1 MGRLKVIKYLCLPR
15 KKTKKIF
22 YKLIATLSNS
32 ILSVSI
38 NSKGAELI
46 SIQNNQTKREY
57 IWEGNP
63 EYWGKHSPILFPI
76 VGTLKNNAYR
86 FNGQNYTLPRHGF
99 ARDHEFKVISQE
111 QDKVIFSLQENAATL
126 AAYPFNFELQVGYTL
141 TENEVVVSYL
151 IKNNNQKTMPF
162 SIGGHPAFALKN
174 AFTDYSLRFEK
185 EENLI
190 SYALENDL
198 ISDKTAIVKLQQNEL
213 QLRYSLFDKDA
224 LVFKSMASKQIQL
237 LENNVPILHFKYSDF
252 PHFGL
257 WTKVGAPFIC
267 LEPWLGYADTL
278 AATGNLT
285 EKEGITLLEGNSAK
299 EIRFSVEIV

>member
-1 MGRLKVIKYLCLPR
+1 M
-15 KKTKKIF
+15 
-22 YKLIATLSNS
+22 IATLSNS
-32 ILSVSI
+32 ILSISI

-99 ARDHEFKVISQE
+99 ARDYEFKVISQE
-111 QDKVIFSLQENAATL
+111 SDKVIFSLQENAATL
-126 AAYPFNFELQVGYTL
+126 AAYPFDFELQVGYTL
-141 TENEVVVSYL
+141 IKNELVVSYL
-151 IKNNNQKTMPF
+151 IRNNNQMTMPF

-185 EENLI
+185 EENLT
-190 SYALENDL
+190 SYSLDNDL
-198 ISDKTAIVKLQQNEL
+198 ISDKTAIVPLQQNL
-213 QLRYSLFDKDA
+213 LPLSYALFKKDA
-224 LVFKSMASKQIQL
+224 LVFKNMASKQIQL
-237 LENNVPILHFKYSDF
+237 MENNVPILNFKYRDF

-267 LEPWLGYADTL
+267 LEPWLGYADTI
-278 AATGNLT
+278 AANGNLM
-285 EKEGITLLEGNSAK
+285 EKEGITLLEANSEK
-299 EIRFSVEIV
+299 EISFSIEIV

>member
-1 MGRLKVIKYLCLPR
+1 M
-15 KKTKKIF
+15 
-22 YKLIATLSNS
+22 IATLSNS
-32 ILSVSI
+32 ILSIAI

-46 SIQNNQTKREY
+46 SIKNNQTKHEY
-57 IWEGNP
+57 LWEGNP

-76 VGTLKNNAYR
+76 VGTLKNNTYR

-99 ARDHEFKVISQE
+99 ARDCEFKMLRQE
-111 QDKVIFSLQENAATL
+111 QDKVIFSLQENTATL
-126 AAYPFNFELQVGYTL
+126 ATYPFNFELQVGYTL
-141 TENEVVVSYL
+141 TENEVIVSYL
-151 IKNNNQKTMPF
+151 IKNNNPVSMPF

-174 AFTDYSLRFEK
+174 DFTDYSLLFEK

-198 ISDKTAIVKLQQNEL
+198 ISDKTVIIPLQQNKL
-213 QLRYSLFDKDA
+213 SLSYSLFEKDA

-237 LENNVPILHFKYSDF
+237 LENNMPVLNFKYCDF

-278 AATGNLT
+278 AANGNLM
-285 EKEGITLLEGNSAK
+285 EKEGITLLKANSEK
-299 EIRFSVEIV
+299 EISFSIEIL

>member
-1 MGRLKVIKYLCLPR
+1 MI
-15 KKTKKIF
+15 T
-22 YKLIATLSNS
+22 TLSNS
-32 ILSVSI
+32 ILSIAI

-46 SIQNNQTKREY
+46 SIKNNQTKHEY
-57 IWEGNP
+57 LWEGNP

-76 VGTLKNNAYR
+76 VGTLKNNTYR

-99 ARDHEFKVISQE
+99 ARDCEFKMLRQE
-111 QDKVIFSLQENAATL
+111 QDKVIFSLQENTATL
-126 AAYPFNFELQVGYTL
+126 ATYPFNFELQVGYTL
-141 TENEVVVSYL
+141 TENEVIVSYL
-151 IKNNNQKTMPF
+151 IKNNNPVSMPF

-174 AFTDYSLRFEK
+174 DFTDYSLLFEK

-198 ISDKTAIVKLQQNEL
+198 ISDKTAIIPLQQNKL
-213 QLRYSLFDKDA
+213 SLSYSLFEKDA

-237 LENNVPILHFKYSDF
+237 LENNMPVLNFKYCDF

-267 LEPWLGYADTL
+267 LEPWLGYADTV
-278 AATGNLT
+278 AANGNLM
-285 EKEGITLLEGNSAK
+285 EKEGITLLKANSEK
-299 EIRFSVEIV
+299 EISFSIEIL

>member
-1 MGRLKVIKYLCLPR
+1 M
-15 KKTKKIF
+15 
-22 YKLIATLSNS
+22 IATLSNS
-32 ILSVSI
+32 ILSISI

-86 FNGQNYTLPRHGF
+86 FNGQNYTLLRHGF
-99 ARDHEFKVISQE
+99 ARDYEFKVISQE
-111 QDKVIFSLQENAATL
+111 SDKVIFSLQENAATL
-126 AAYPFNFELQVGYTL
+126 AAYPFDFELQVGYTL
-141 TENEVVVSYL
+141 IKNELVVSYL
-151 IKNNNQKTMPF
+151 IRNNNQMTMPF

-185 EENLI
+185 EENLT
-190 SYALENDL
+190 SYSLDNDL
-198 ISDKTAIVKLQQNEL
+198 ISDKTAIVPLQQNL
-213 QLRYSLFDKDA
+213 LPLSYALFKKDA
-224 LVFKSMASKQIQL
+224 LVFKNMASKQIQL
-237 LENNVPILHFKYSDF
+237 MENNVPILNFKYRDF

-267 LEPWLGYADTL
+267 LEPWLGYADTI
-278 AATGNLT
+278 AANGNLM
-285 EKEGITLLEGNSAK
+285 EKEDITLLEANSEK
-299 EIRFSVEIV
+299 EISFSIEIV

>member
-1 MGRLKVIKYLCLPR
+1 MPSK

-22 YKLIATLSNS
+22 HKLIATLSNS

-99 ARDHEFKVISQE
+99 ARDCEFKVISQE

-126 AAYPFNFELQVGYTL
+126 AVYPFDFELQVGYTL
-141 TENEVVVSYL
+141 IKNELVVSYL
-151 IKNNNQKTMPF
+151 IRNNNQMTMPF
-162 SIGGHPAFALKN
+162 CIGGHPAFALKN

-285 EKEGITLLEGNSAK
+285 EKEGITLLEGNSEK
-299 EIRFSVEIV
+299 EISFSVEIV

>member
-1 MGRLKVIKYLCLPR
+1 
-15 KKTKKIF
+15 
-22 YKLIATLSNS
+22 LIATLSNS
-32 ILSVSI
+32 ILSISI

-99 ARDHEFKVISQE
+99 ARDYEFKVISQE
-111 QDKVIFSLQENAATL
+111 SDKVIFSLQENAATL
-126 AAYPFNFELQVGYTL
+126 AAYPFDFELQVGYTL
-141 TENEVVVSYL
+141 IKNELVVRYL
-151 IKNNNQKTMPF
+151 IRNNNQMTMPF

-185 EENLI
+185 EENLT
-190 SYALENDL
+190 SYSLDNDL
-198 ISDKTAIVKLQQNEL
+198 ISDKTAIVPLQQNL
-213 QLRYSLFDKDA
+213 LPLSYALFKKDA
-224 LVFKSMASKQIQL
+224 LVFKNMASKQIQL
-237 LENNVPILHFKYSDF
+237 MENNVPILNFKYRDF

-267 LEPWLGYADTL
+267 LEPWLGYADTI
-278 AATGNLT
+278 AANGNLM
-285 EKEGITLLEGNSAK
+285 EKEGITLLEANSEK
-299 EIRFSVEIV
+299 EISFSIEIV

>member
-1 MGRLKVIKYLCLPR
+1 M
-15 KKTKKIF
+15 
-22 YKLIATLSNS
+22 IATLSNS
-32 ILSVSI
+32 ILSIAI

-46 SIQNNQTKREY
+46 SIKNNQTKHEY
-57 IWEGNP
+57 LWEGNP

-76 VGTLKNNAYR
+76 VGTLKNNTYR

-99 ARDHEFKVISQE
+99 ARDCEFKMLRQE
-111 QDKVIFSLQENAATL
+111 QDKVIFSLQENTATL
-126 AAYPFNFELQVGYTL
+126 ATYPFNFELQVGYTL
-141 TENEVVVSYL
+141 TENEVIVSYL
-151 IKNNNQKTMPF
+151 IKNNNPVSMPF

-174 AFTDYSLRFEK
+174 DFTDYSLLFEK

-198 ISDKTAIVKLQQNEL
+198 ISDKTVIIPLQQNKL
-213 QLRYSLFDKDA
+213 SLSYSLFEKDA

-237 LENNVPILHFKYSDF
+237 LENNMPVLNFKYCDF

-267 LEPWLGYADTL
+267 LEPWLGYADTV
-278 AATGNLT
+278 AANGNLM
-285 EKEGITLLEGNSAK
+285 EKEGITLLKANSEK
-299 EIRFSVEIV
+299 EISFSIEIL

>member
-1 MGRLKVIKYLCLPR
+1 M
-15 KKTKKIF
+15 
-22 YKLIATLSNS
+22 IATLSNS
-32 ILSVSI
+32 ILSISI

-99 ARDHEFKVISQE
+99 ARDYEFKVISQE
-111 QDKVIFSLQENAATL
+111 SDKVIFSLQENAATL
-126 AAYPFNFELQVGYTL
+126 AAYPFDFELQVGYTL
-141 TENEVVVSYL
+141 IKNELVVRYL
-151 IKNNNQKTMPF
+151 IRNNNQMTMPF

-185 EENLI
+185 EENLT
-190 SYALENDL
+190 SYSLDNDL
-198 ISDKTAIVKLQQNEL
+198 ISDKTAIVPLQQNL
-213 QLRYSLFDKDA
+213 LPLSYALFKKDA
-224 LVFKSMASKQIQL
+224 LVFKNMASKQIQL
-237 LENNVPILHFKYSDF
+237 MENNVPILNFKYRDF

-267 LEPWLGYADTL
+267 LEPWLGYADTI
-278 AATGNLT
+278 AANGNLM
-285 EKEGITLLEGNSAK
+285 EKEGITLLEANSEK
-299 EIRFSVEIV
+299 EISFSIEIV

>member
-1 MGRLKVIKYLCLPR
+1 MPSK
-15 KKTKKIF
+15 KKTKKLF

-32 ILSVSI
+32 ILSISI

-76 VGTLKNNAYR
+76 VGTLKNNAYH

-99 ARDHEFKVISQE
+99 ARDYEFKVISQE
-111 QDKVIFSLQENAATL
+111 SDKVIFSLQENAATL
-126 AAYPFNFELQVGYTL
+126 AAYPFDFELQVGYTL
-141 TENEVVVSYL
+141 IKNELVVSYL
-151 IKNNNQKTMPF
+151 IRNNNQMTMPF

-185 EENLI
+185 EENLT
-190 SYALENDL
+190 SYSLDNDL
-198 ISDKTAIVKLQQNEL
+198 ISDKTAIVPLQQNL
-213 QLRYSLFDKDA
+213 LPLSYALFEKDA
-224 LVFKSMASKQIQL
+224 LVFKSMTSKQIQL
-237 LENNVPILHFKYSDF
+237 LENNVPILNFKYHDF

-267 LEPWLGYADTL
+267 LEPWLGYADTI
-278 AATGNLT
+278 AANGNLM
-285 EKEGITLLEGNSAK
+285 EKEGITLLEANSEK
-299 EIRFSVEIV
+299 EISFSIEIV